1 MGYDTSF
8 SRTFAPLDR
17 TLFDTTPDLCGAVNL
32 TLAALH
38 LQSTACR
45 KYFFPTSPI
54 TTADEMPL
62 WPHRVQI
69 ALNLRR
75 Q

>member
-1 MGYDTSF
+1 MGYDTSP

-45 KYFFPTSPI
+45 KYFFP
-54 TTADEMPL
+54 L
-62 WPHRVQI
+62 PHRSRPQTRCRYGRI
-69 ALNLRR
+69 ESRLL
-75 Q
+75 